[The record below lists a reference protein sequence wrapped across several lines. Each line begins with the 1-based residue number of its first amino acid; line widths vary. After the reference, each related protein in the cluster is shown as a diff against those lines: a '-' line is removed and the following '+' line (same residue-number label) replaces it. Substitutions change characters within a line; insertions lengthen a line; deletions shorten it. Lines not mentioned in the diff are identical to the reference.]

1 MYEKLSLQWH
11 DFRDHIT
18 DTFGKLLKDKNF
30 SDVTLVCGNG
40 NQIEG
45 HKVVLAASS
54 PFFES
59 LLGRN
64 AHPHPVIYMRG
75 VKSDN
80 LEAILDFVYCGE
92 ANILQENL
100 EAFLLL
106 AEELQIKGFLES
118 TEESQPFGKL
128 NFPMKPETK
137 TEKPKI
143 TKFASASDES
153 PTSVK
158 PKIEV
163 DVKPANA
170 ELFQEIDAKIKPFLV
185 KDDLRRGF
193 SCKVCGK
200 HGDSGTVKDHIEA
213 IHLEGISLPCN
224 FCKTMLKSR
233 SSLKMHKRRHHQN
246 STL

>member
-54 PFFES
+54 PFFKS

-106 AEELQIKGFLES
+106 AEELQIKGFWNQLRNLNNLE
-118 TEESQPFGKL
+118 
-128 NFPMKPETK
+128 
-137 TEKPKI
+137 I
-143 TKFASASDES
+143 
-153 PTSVK
+153 
-158 PKIEV
+158 
-163 DVKPANA
+163 
-170 ELFQEIDAKIKPFLV
+170 
-185 KDDLRRGF
+185 
-193 SCKVCGK
+193 
-200 HGDSGTVKDHIEA
+200 
-213 IHLEGISLPCN
+213 
-224 FCKTMLKSR
+224 
-233 SSLKMHKRRHHQN
+233 
-246 STL
+246 